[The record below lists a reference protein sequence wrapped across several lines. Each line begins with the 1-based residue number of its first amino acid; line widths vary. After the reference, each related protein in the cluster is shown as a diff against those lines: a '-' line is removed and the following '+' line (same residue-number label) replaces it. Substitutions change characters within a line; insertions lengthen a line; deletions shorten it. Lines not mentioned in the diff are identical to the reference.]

1 MLPRMVQEV
10 EREKVDAREIR
21 QVGVMEAERQRV
33 SAREAMPCVCVRLRG
48 SNGGRVREGDATEA
62 AMCV

>member
-21 QVGVMEAERQRV
+21 QVGVIIDGGRATEGECKGGNGM
-33 SAREAMPCVCVRLRG
+33 CVRAC
-48 SNGGRVREGDATEA
+48 EGVTEA